1 MNAQQVELYYN
12 RNRKQVVKPNI
23 LISFLLRH
31 DELCNL
37 KFASVYCKKRN
48 IQNIV
53 LFLSG
58 KNKI

>member
-12 RNRKQVVKPNI
+12 RIRKQVVKPNI

-53 LFLSG
+53 LFL
-58 KNKI
+58 